1 MIKFI
6 VGIICYYILYCS
18 YHVYENIR
26 TPIYDHTR
34 DIKNSKKQSNNNNL
48 YGNNIYKPF
57 KNVLT
62 KKDKI
67 DYHIYLSCVE
77 DIDLNKYIDEKY
89 IDYDRNFI
97 KVFYL
102 KNARYNWDESQIN
115 QIWKW
120 IFFSEHIYPSVDIV
134 IPKRLINMNKNIYMH
149 IITYVNDELYR
160 HGFVTN
166 LLTKTKKGIKEQGKK
181 KKKYLWKI
189 FFDDEYD
196 DDEYD
201 DDEGEDEEQEEEE
214 EEEEEEEVE
223 EEDRERKNKIE
234 GGKNVVKKVKM
245 SNSLYI
251 PKRIRFGPVIEFN
264 DININKLGFFSNVFV
279 DKSTNTYLL
288 PTYFNNH
295 LTPEDEYELLL
306 KERGVDDDEE
316 EDEEEE
322 EEEEERKGKHG
333 NRVKNGN
340 HRKRNNP
347 YRNNKHVYEITV
359 EYAPISYTYFNL
371 YNIIIFNMNHL
382 KEKYSYTSY
391 DLDSLTIFLC
401 GNIYL
406 CVFIYIICIIHI
418 ILNIIALLFNIES
431 WNKLNDLYSFLPNTT
446 YYKLF
451 FTFCIFLYLKNK
463 NSCKILMVFCVLKMA
478 VCIWKVISKYDIH
491 FLPIHPYVY
500 IGNNKPSIENKNLN
514 VDVLENKIKMKIQNF
529 MISSI
534 ILILTYNFLYNLYDS
549 FYSFIIHTLGIYSYI
564 FNFIFMCPQI
574 IKNYCT
580 KTVQHIPVF
589 YFFMLFLNALMD
601 DLFSLLLR
609 MPTIHKFKA
618 FGDDIIFLIFLVQ
631 YCVYK
636 KGQICISPPQGGK
649 VPKESKKK
657 K

>member
-149 IITYVNDELYR
+149 IITY
-160 HGFVTN
+160 
-166 LLTKTKKGIKEQGKK
+166 
-181 KKKYLWKI
+181 
-189 FFDDEYD
+189 
-196 DDEYD
+196 YD

-534 ILILTYNFLYNLYDS
+534 ILILTYNFLYNL
-549 FYSFIIHTLGIYSYI
+549 
-564 FNFIFMCPQI
+564 
-574 IKNYCT
+574 
-580 KTVQHIPVF
+580 
-589 YFFMLFLNALMD
+589 
-601 DLFSLLLR
+601 